1 MEFWNPEDLKKYG
14 KAEAS
19 PSAVYCEWSP
29 DSIHVITAILS
40 PRMRVDNSFQYWD
53 YQGNL
58 LYKESFAEL
67 LNIAFRPI
75 SSKLFPSPPLKP
87 APKASPSAPAAA
99 KPAAYR
105 HPNYR
110 GGESSLPTVKAEE
123 AKPKKY
129 QAPGHQPVGIP
140 GDTGPPPNKNKNKAR
155 RRKKA
160 DNGEEKDA

>member
-29 DSIHVITAILS
+29 DSLHVMTAILS
-40 PRMRVDNSFQYWD
+40 PRMRVDNSFHYWD

-58 LYKESFAEL
+58 LYKEDFGEL
-67 LNIAFRPI
+67 FDIAFRPI
-75 SSKLFPSPPLKP
+75 PAKLFPTPPLKV
-87 APKASPSAPAAA
+87 APKASPSSAAPSAA

-110 GGESSLPTVKAEE
+110 GGESSVQAVQAEE

-140 GDTGPPPNKNKNKAR
+140 GDTGPPANKKNKPR

-160 DNGEEKDA
+160 ENGEDA